1 MKLTKSERLELQQQ
15 TTTRNERAN
24 SARRARLILLLADG
38 HALHPSLQQAAK
50 PVKWKYCDLSRRI
63 TPDSI
68 VTVH

>member
-38 HALHPSLQQAAK
+38 HALRPSLQQAVQASE
-50 PVKWKYCDLSRRI
+50 VEVL
-63 TPDSI
+63 
-68 VTVH
+68 